1 MRHGGIPINI
11 QPIDVQPKEKLMKTQ
26 NKTLALVIGG
36 AFAAAIGAAPVAN
49 AAENPFALKTL
60 SSGYMVAD
68 HHEGGEK
75 MGDGKCGAGKCGS
88 NMKKQKA
95 EEGSCGAKESKEG
108 SCGAD
113 KKAKEGNCG
122 ADKKDK
128 EGSCGNKS

>member
-1 MRHGGIPINI
+1 
-11 QPIDVQPKEKLMKTQ
+11 MKMQ

-36 AFAAAIGAAPVAN
+36 AFAATVGAMPVAN
-49 AAENPFALKTL
+49 AAQNPFALKTL

-68 HHEGGEK
+68 NHEGGEK

-88 NMKKQKA
+88 NMKKKKA

-108 SCGAD
+108 ACGAD

>member
-1 MRHGGIPINI
+1 
-11 QPIDVQPKEKLMKTQ
+11 MKTH

-36 AFAAAIGAAPVAN
+36 AFAAAVGATPVVH

-68 HHEGGEK
+68 HHEGEK
-75 MGDGKCGAGKCGS
+75 MPDGKCGTGKCGS

-95 EEGSCGAKESKEG
+95 EEGNCGAKEGKEG

>member
-1 MRHGGIPINI
+1 
-11 QPIDVQPKEKLMKTQ
+11 MKTQ
-26 NKTLALVIGG
+26 NKTLALVLGG
-36 AFAAAIGAAPVAN
+36 AFAAAISAAPVAN

-68 HHEGGEK
+68 NHGDKSGE
-75 MGDGKCGAGKCGS
+75 GKCGTGKCGS
-88 NMKKQKA
+88 NMKKSKA
-95 EEGSCGAKESKEG
+95 EEGNCGAKESKEG

>member
-1 MRHGGIPINI
+1 
-11 QPIDVQPKEKLMKTQ
+11 MKSQ
-26 NKTLALVIGG
+26 NKTLALVLGG
-36 AFAAAIGAAPVAN
+36 AFAAAVGVSPVVH

-75 MGDGKCGAGKCGS
+75 MKDGKCGAGKCGA
-88 NMKKQKA
+88 NMKKKKA
-95 EEGSCGAKESKEG
+95 EEGN
-108 SCGAD
+108 CGAD

-122 ADKKDK
+122 AEKKDK

>member
-1 MRHGGIPINI
+1 MFNL
-11 QPIDVQPKEKLMKTQ
+11 KEKLMKTQ
-26 NKTLALVIGG
+26 NKTLALVLGG
-36 AFAAAIGAAPVAN
+36 AFAAAVGVSPVVH

-75 MGDGKCGAGKCGS
+75 MKDGKCGAGKCGA
-88 NMKKQKA
+88 NMKKKKA
-95 EEGSCGAKESKEG
+95 EEGNCGAKESKEG
-108 SCGAD
+108 NCGAD

-122 ADKKDK
+122 AEKKDK